1 MAGAKPNTPQWDPPS
16 PMGGRRPMWGPP
28 SDVGAGFR
36 LAGQLQTGSG
46 PQPVKVA
53 CWTMKT
59 AVAFY
64 LAGVLAGLV
73 LVDGRPA
80 TRIGLALLW
89 PLGPLAF
96 LVTIAGLVL
105 AAMLAFPIF
114 GVVAAAVAAI
124 TWWVVR

>member
-1 MAGAKPNTPQWDPPS
+1 M
-16 PMGGRRPMWGPP
+16 
-28 SDVGAGFR
+28 
-36 LAGQLQTGSG
+36 
-46 PQPVKVA
+46 
-53 CWTMKT
+53 WTMKLV
-59 AVAFY
+59 VAFY

-96 LVTIAGLVL
+96 IVTIAGLFV

-114 GVVAAAVAAI
+114 GAMVAVAAAL